1 MKPATTKQQ
10 LHLYFLLV
18 AASFPLVSCQRE
30 AQAAGSG
37 GRGYGNLY
45 VNYGY
50 SQKGTTPRE
59 IQWAIVFT
67 EIPAEIN
74 SLRTEGVIR
83 GKFED
88 GSQFESPIDG
98 DAVFWIAP
106 GTKARKIEADSPSAF
121 VEAIEETQ
129 DDAVDLS
136 FDGPRALNAH
146 LEKIHAEQGV
156 GGKRGGG

>member
-10 LHLYFLLV
+10 LSLSLFFAVASLL
-18 AASFPLVSCQRE
+18 LVSCQRE
-30 AQAAGSG
+30 AHAAGSV

-50 SQKGTTPRE
+50 GQRGTTPRD

-74 SLRTEGVIR
+74 SRRTEGVIW

-88 GSQFESPIDG
+88 GSQFESPIGG

-106 GTKARKIEADSPSAF
+106 GAKVQKIETDSPSGF
-121 VEAIEETQ
+121 VKAIEETQ
-129 DDAVDLS
+129 DEAVDMT
-136 FDGPRALNAH
+136 FDGPRALTEH
-146 LEKIHAEQGV
+146 LGKIHAEQAV
-156 GGKRGGG
+156 GGNRR